1 MITVVHTDSKDSGT
15 ASSEDGDRSTHHR
28 LDIVDRP
35 VGGGTADTGS
45 EWSESRPD
53 SEPDSPECLY
63 DQRPPPHLLHPA
75 YHGHLHPSS
84 RLHSPS
90 SPTLHHQTESS
101 SPITK
106 PRIWSLADM
115 ATKENDVRTSIS
127 SSSVYSGSKIVSS
140 LAGRGSIPHPVN
152 YARQHQEFYRNLYA
166 PHLAGDILESY
177 SRTFGASLNNNGN
190 STPPFTSVAAAAV
203 IAAAT
208 AAATSSSS
216 LTVPFNLAMTAAS
229 ASSTSSTESSPSEST
244 PSLNL
249 SSSIKSEQRA

>member
-1 MITVVHTDSKDSGT
+1 M
-15 ASSEDGDRSTHHR
+15 
-28 LDIVDRP
+28 DIVDRP
-35 VGGGTADTGS
+35 GIGNTVDTGS

-63 DQRPPPHLLHPA
+63 EQRPSHLLHPA
-75 YHGHLHPSS
+75 YHGHVHPNSRFHSS
-84 RLHSPS
+84 S
-90 SPTLHHQTESS
+90 SPTLHQTDTS

-127 SSSVYSGSKIVSS
+127 SSSVYSTGKMIPS
-140 LAGRGSIPHPVN
+140 LAGRGSLSHPVN
-152 YARQHQEFYRNLYA
+152 YARHHEFYRNFYG
-166 PHLAGDILESY
+166 PHLAGATPSDILESY
-177 SRTFGASLNNNGN
+177 SRTLGVTLNNNGS
-190 STPPFTSVAAAAV
+190 STPPFTSVAAV

-216 LTVPFNLAMTAAS
+216 SAVPFDLAMTAG
-229 ASSTSSTESSPSEST
+229 ASSTSSTESSPSDPTT

-249 SSSIKSEQRA
+249 SNSIKSEQRA